1 MKKSELK
8 QIIKEEIQKI
18 LTENGKWIPD
28 WADKY
33 WDNGD
38 LQGLLSDEN
47 YKTLEDADLKRRLKN
62 ALFNHIEM
70 NR

>member
-8 QIIKEEIQKI
+8 QIIKEEIQKA
-18 LTENGKWIPD
+18 LAENSKWIPD

-33 WDNGD
+33 WDKGD
-38 LQGLLSDEN
+38 LQGLLQDEE
-47 YKTLEDADLKRRLKN
+47 YKALKDAELKRKLKR

>member
-8 QIIKEEIQKI
+8 QIIKEEIQKA
-18 LTENGKWIPD
+18 LAENSKWIPD

-38 LQGLLSDEN
+38 LQGLLQDEE
-47 YKTLEDADLKRRLKN
+47 YKALKDAELKRKLKR
-62 ALFNHIEM
+62 ALFNYIEM

>member
-8 QIIKEEIQKI
+8 QIIKEEIQKA
-18 LTENGKWIPD
+18 LVENSKWIPD

-33 WDNGD
+33 WDKGD
-38 LQGLLSDEN
+38 LQGLLQDEE
-47 YKTLEDADLKRRLKN
+47 YKALKDAELKRRLKN
-62 ALFNHIEM
+62 ALFNYIEM

>member
-8 QIIKEEIQKI
+8 QIIKEEIQKA
-18 LTENGKWIPD
+18 LAENSKWIPD

-33 WDNGD
+33 WDKGD
-38 LQGLLSDEN
+38 LQGLLQDEE
-47 YKTLEDADLKRRLKN
+47 YKALKDVELKRRLKN
-62 ALFNHIEM
+62 ALFNYIEM